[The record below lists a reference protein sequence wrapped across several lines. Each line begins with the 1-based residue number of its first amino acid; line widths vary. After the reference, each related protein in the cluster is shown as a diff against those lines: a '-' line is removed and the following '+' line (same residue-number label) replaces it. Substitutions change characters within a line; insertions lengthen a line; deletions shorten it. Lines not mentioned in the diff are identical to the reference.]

1 MRKLK
6 NSELGRLSVEE
17 FKNNDKS
24 PIVVVM
30 DNIRSS
36 NNVGSLFRTSDALLV
51 NALYLCGITNCPP
64 SDDIRKT
71 ALGAEESVDWKYFDN
86 TLQAVQELREQGYK
100 ICAIEQVEHSVM
112 LPEFKPNKGEKLALV
127 FGNEVKGVA
136 QDVVDQC
143 DVCIEIPQFGTK
155 HSLNISV
162 SAGIVLWDIFNKI
175 S

>member
-6 NSELGRLSVEE
+6 NSELGRLSVDE
-17 FKNNDKS
+17 FKANDKT

-36 NNVGSLFRTSDALLV
+36 NNVGSLFRTSDALIV
-51 NALYLCGITNCPP
+51 NSLYLCGITNTPP

-71 ALGAEESVDWKYFDN
+71 ALGAEESVDWKYFEN
-86 TLQAVQELREQGYK
+86 TLDAIAVLKAYGYK
-100 ICAIEQVEHSVM
+100 ICAIEQVEHSIM
-112 LPEFKPNKGEKLALV
+112 LPDFQPTKGEKLALV
-127 FGNEVKGVA
+127 FGNEVKGVD
-136 QDVVDQC
+136 QKVIDQC
-143 DVCIEIPQFGTK
+143 DACVEIPQYGTK

-162 SAGIVLWDIFNKI
+162 SAGVVLWDIFQKI